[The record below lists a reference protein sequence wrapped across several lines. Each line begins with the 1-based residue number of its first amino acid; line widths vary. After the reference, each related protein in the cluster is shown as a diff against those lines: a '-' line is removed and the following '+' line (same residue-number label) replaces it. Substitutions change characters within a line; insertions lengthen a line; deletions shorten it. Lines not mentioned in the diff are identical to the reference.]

1 MFVEQ
6 SFVHAPH
13 SRERLKTTREM
24 LMSVLTYHQVMPAF
38 LDFLFPF
45 GLQEYP
51 QDFDFSGFRQQ
62 TTLSD
67 FDRGLRI
74 PEVGRSGRGYQLC
87 YSLKAVEQS
96 KSQTEWPW
104 SIRQTAIHHS
114 FDVHHGRANWIMVKG
129 DQLMKNRIRLAI
141 KDTDLTG
148 ASDLHCVDRAFVST
162 LVIHMVVC
170 DWSCESWR
178 WYINFLQEKFFF
190 MMIRRVTCFLDVSSC
205 AASDEMFRPGTRCRC
220 SRRQT
225 SPSMPKPRKTRMRA
239 SPWSRIAK
247 KTYATTAF
255 SRRRKNVTIDEQE
268 QPIKTSTS
276 SSPLSPQAS
285 PTSPGGIQDHVE
297 SSPSE
302 YSFDDWQKAQ
312 FIEEKANDVLL
323 VLKTNMQVLA
333 DLRQYYHETA
343 SCEDWPRELKLRC
356 SSDISR
362 FEKCIA
368 DVEKK
373 HQMQQQRVELL
384 LRSMADRK
392 SLVTSTGLR
401 IARQRPGLTLYCSCM
416 GFWSTRTCKLARCWR
431 SRHTNPVAIWS
442 SLRKRRSSRLSIWKG
457 VRGTCTTL
465 LVRLNKKL
473 YP

>member
-1 MFVEQ
+1 M
-6 SFVHAPH
+6 HAPH

-51 QDFDFSGFRQQ
+51 QDFDFSGFRQH

-67 FDRGLRI
+67 FDRGLTI

-96 KSQTEWPW
+96 RSQIEWPW

-114 FDVHHGRANWIMVKG
+114 FDVNHGRANWIVIKG

-141 KDTDLTG
+141 RDTGLNGT
-148 ASDLHCVDRAFVST
+148 SDSHCVDRAFVST
-162 LVIHMVVC
+162 LVIHMVIC

-178 WYINFLQEKFFF
+178 WYINFLQEKFQGTT
-190 MMIRRVTCFLDVSSC
+190 RRTVTSIVEESPSP
-205 AASDEMFRPGTRCRC
+205 ASETILEPGTQCNCFRL
-220 SRRQT
+220 QT
-225 SPSMPKPRKTRMRA
+225 SPSVPKSQRPRMRA
-239 SPWSRIAK
+239 SPWSRISK
-247 KTYATTAF
+247 KTYAKTTF
-255 SRRRKNVTIDEQE
+255 SRTRKNLTIDEKE
-268 QPIKTSTS
+268 QPSRSTSTPSKTSTTV
-276 SSPLSPQAS
+276 SPLGPQAS
-285 PTSPGGIQDHVE
+285 PTSPCDISDHVE

-333 DLRQYYHETA
+333 DLRQYYQETA
-343 SCEDWPRELKLRC
+343 YCEDWPRELKLKC
-356 SSDISR
+356 SNDISR

-368 DVEKK
+368 GVEKK

-392 SLVTSTGLR
+392 SLV
-401 IARQRPGLTLYCSCM
+401 QFM
-416 GFWSTRTCKLARCWR
+416 GHVLLAR
-431 SRHTNPVAIWS
+431 
-442 SLRKRRSSRLSIWKG
+442 LS
-457 VRGTCTTL
+457 
-465 LVRLNKKL
+465 
-473 YP
+473 

>member
-1 MFVEQ
+1 MLWT

-13 SRERLKTTREM
+13 SRERLKTTRRM

-45 GLQEYP
+45 GLQGYS

-67 FDRGLRI
+67 FDRLLTI
-74 PEVGRSGRGYQLC
+74 PEVGRSGRGYQFC
-87 YSLKAVEQS
+87 YSLKAVEES
-96 KSQTEWPW
+96 RSEIEWPW

-114 FDVHHGRANWIMVKG
+114 FDVDHGRANWIVIKG

-141 KDTDLTG
+141 KDTGLTG
-148 ASDLHCVDRAFVST
+148 TSDLHCVDRAFVST
-162 LVIHMVVC
+162 LVIHMVIC

-178 WYINFLQEKFFF
+178 WYINFLREKFQGTT
-190 MMIRRVTCFLDVSSC
+190 RGTVTSIVEESSTPASKIMLEPGRQCNCF
-205 AASDEMFRPGTRCRC
+205 
-220 SRRQT
+220 RRQT
-225 SPSMPKPRKTRMRA
+225 SLSTPKSRKTRMRA
-239 SPWSRIAK
+239 SPWSRVLK
-247 KTYATTAF
+247 NTYTTAAF
-255 SRRRKNVTIDEQE
+255 SRTTTKMTNDEQE
-268 QPIKTSTS
+268 QPSRITSTPFKTSTTVA
-276 SSPLSPQAS
+276 PPGLQAS
-285 PTSPGGIQDHVE
+285 PASPCDITDHVE

-333 DLRQYYHETA
+333 DLRQYYHENA
-343 SCEDWPRELKLRC
+343 YCEDWPRELKLRC

-362 FEKCIA
+362 FEKYIIG
-368 DVEKK
+368 VEKK

-392 SLVTSTGLR
+392 SLVHPWITS
-401 IARQRPGLTLYCSCM
+401 CSQ
-416 GFWSTRTCKLARCWR
+416 G
-431 SRHTNPVAIWS
+431 
-442 SLRKRRSSRLSIWKG
+442 
-457 VRGTCTTL
+457 
-465 LVRLNKKL
+465 
-473 YP
+473 